1 MLLATF
7 ALLTGPLQPQ
17 ASVHLA
23 GTLSLLH
30 LISGF
35 FYPHLIFI
43 QEKNNKLL
51 PLAHAGQISPT
62 KNPGAKVTSKSLAG
76 K

>member
-1 MLLATF
+1 MLWGTF
-7 ALLTGPLQPQ
+7 VLLTGPLQPQ
-17 ASVHLA
+17 ASVHLP

-30 LISGF
+30 L

-62 KNPGAKVTSKSLAG
+62 KNPGAKVISKSLAG